1 MRTPLNT
8 LLGSMGLVPDQSLRN
23 AFDAMRN
30 PSAAAHELAEYICGR
45 YPGGH
50 RPADLLKERY
60 PVLASRL
67 N

>member
-23 AFDAMRN
+23 AFDAVSN
-30 PSAAAHELAEYICGR
+30 PNKAVHELAVYICGR
-45 YPGGH
+45 YPGEH

-60 PVLASRL
+60 PALASRL
-67 N
+67 T